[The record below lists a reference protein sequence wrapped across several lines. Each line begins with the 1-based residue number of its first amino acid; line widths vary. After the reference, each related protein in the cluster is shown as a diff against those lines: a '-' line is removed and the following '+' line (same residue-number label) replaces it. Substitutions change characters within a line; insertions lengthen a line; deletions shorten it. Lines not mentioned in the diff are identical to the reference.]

1 MVTNTSLCST
11 IVDSR
16 PTPFFIFLLIVN
28 NIDISI
34 YANDR
39 AFITEDKIENVTI
52 LSDWFKSNRLKRNPD
67 NWPVLV
73 IIHKYLDIKT
83 GNYAIGSSKY
93 KKLFGVK
100 IISI

>member
-1 MVTNTSLCST
+1 MTMIIIGNANCCSWSQ
-11 IVDSR
+11 ILVCV
-16 PTPFFIFLLIVN
+16 PQWLILGPLLFFIFLLILN

-67 NWPVLV
+67 N
-73 IIHKYLDIKT
+73 
-83 GNYAIGSSKY
+83 
-93 KKLFGVK
+93 
-100 IISI
+100 